1 MRLLVSGG
9 GTGGHVYPILAVL
22 QHLNDRYE
30 PSVEICYVGNAS
42 GIEAQLATRAGLP
55 FRGIA
60 TASFQGAAPW
70 VVPSRLAMLARGTI
84 QSMKLV
90 DEFRPQAVL
99 ATGGYV
105 CAPAVLAARMRKVPS
120 VVYLPDLAPGM
131 AIRVLGRFAA
141 VVAVSFQR
149 SASFFP
155 PGKAVVTGYPVREEL
170 FAANKT
176 TSRRRLDLNSDQKT
190 LLILGGSQG
199 AHSINLAMGEILED
213 LLDICQ
219 IVHIA
224 GQSDAPWLSAQRD
237 SLPRVLAER
246 YRVYPY
252 LHEEMIDALA
262 AADLA
267 VARAGAATVGE
278 FPALGLP
285 SILVPYPYAGRHQEL
300 NANYMVSND
309 AAVKVADADLA
320 KGILRETVMGL
331 LNDEE
336 RLARLAEAAHNLARP
351 DAAKRI
357 AQLLKSIARPS

>member
-1 MRLLVSGG
+1 
-9 GTGGHVYPILAVL
+9 
-22 QHLNDRYE
+22 
-30 PSVEICYVGNAS
+30 VGNAS

-55 FRGIA
+55 FRGIE

-70 VVPSRLAMLARGTI
+70 ALPSRLAKLARGTA
-84 QSMKLV
+84 QSLKIV

-105 CAPAVLAARMRKVPS
+105 CAPPVLAARMRKVPS

-131 AIRVLGRFAA
+131 AIRVLGRVAA

-155 PGKAVVTGYPVREEL
+155 PGKAVVTGYPVREQL
-170 FAANKT
+170 FQANKT
-176 TSRRRLDLNSDQKT
+176 ASRHRLGLNLDQKT
-190 LLILGGSQG
+190 LLVLGGSQG
-199 AHSINLAMGEILED
+199 AHSINVALGQILED

-224 GQSDAPWLSAQRD
+224 GQADAPWLTAQRD
-237 SLPRVLAER
+237 NLPRALAEH
-246 YRVYPY
+246 YRVYTY

-285 SILVPYPYAGRHQEL
+285 SVLVPYPYAGRHQEL
-300 NANYMVSND
+300 NADHMVNND
-309 AAVKVADADLA
+309 AAVKVADADLTE
-320 KGILRETVMGL
+320 GILRDTVIDL

-336 RLARLAEAAHNLARP
+336 TLTRLAEAARNLARP

-357 AQLLKSIARPS
+357 AELLKNVARPN

>member
-1 MRLLVSGG
+1 
-9 GTGGHVYPILAVL
+9 
-22 QHLNDRYE
+22 
-30 PSVEICYVGNAS
+30 VGNAS

-55 FRGIA
+55 FRGIE

-70 VVPSRLAMLARGTI
+70 VLPSRLAKLALGTI
-84 QSMKLV
+84 QSVRLV

-105 CAPAVLAARMRKVPS
+105 CAPTVLAARIRRVPS
-120 VVYLPDLAPGM
+120 VVCLPDLTPGM
-131 AIRVLGRFAA
+131 AIRVLGRFAS

-155 PGKAVVTGYPVREEL
+155 SGKAIVTGYPVREEL
-170 FAANKT
+170 FGAKKT
-176 TSRRRLDLNSDQKT
+176 TSRRRLGLNPDRKT
-190 LLILGGSQG
+190 LLVLGGSQG
-199 AHSINLAMGEILED
+199 AHSINVALSEILED

-224 GQSDAPWLSAQRD
+224 GQADAPWLTARRD
-237 SLPRVLAER
+237 SLPRALAER

-252 LHEEMIDALA
+252 LHEEMIAALA

-300 NANYMVSND
+300 NADHMVSNE
-309 AAVKVADADLA
+309 AAVKVDDADLTE
-320 KGILRETVMGL
+320 GILRETVVDL

-336 RLARLAEAAHNLARP
+336 RLARLAEAAQDLARP

-357 AQLLKSIARPS
+357 AQLLKKVARPD